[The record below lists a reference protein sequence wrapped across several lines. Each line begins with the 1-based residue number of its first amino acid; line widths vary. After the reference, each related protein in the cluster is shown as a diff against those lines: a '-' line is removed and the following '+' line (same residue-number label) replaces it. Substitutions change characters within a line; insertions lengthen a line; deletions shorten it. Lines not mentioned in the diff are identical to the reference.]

1 MDGYKVYTGKIGD
14 AYSKL
19 KNAIKNENIAQKNVD
34 DIIALIDLIRG
45 IDTNEVKNKA
55 TEAKQKAANVYN
67 ALKEALEA
75 QTPGSYKYEQL
86 VNLVDDIKETLDTI
100 TSGTHADDS
109 NVTVS
114 EQLDSTAQNFDSL
127 KAELLDDASQLKV
140 IKDGELEVAS
150 KAREDAQ
157 TEFNNL
163 LPINTDSTDST
174 ENTENNG

>member
-55 TEAKQKAANVYN
+55 TDAKESAANVYN
-67 ALKEALEA
+67 ALKEALED
-75 QTPGSYKYEQL
+75 PGSYKYEQL

-114 EQLDSTAQNFDSL
+114 EQLDSTARNFDSL

-140 IKDGELEVAS
+140 IKDRELEAAS

-163 LPINTDSTDST
+163 LPINTDST